1 MQNLLVEELNR
12 RIEIYILWK
21 DLLVYTPAI
30 NDFFVWSLTTGPTM
44 SLNKPLV
51 VVVASITN
59 NPRSICKHAS
69 IYKEEK
75 NWMKKTSG
83 KTTIWGNM
91 I

>member
-1 MQNLLVEELNR
+1 
-12 RIEIYILWK
+12 
-21 DLLVYTPAI
+21 
-30 NDFFVWSLTTGPTM
+30 M

-59 NPRSICKHAS
+59 NPRSIYKHAS

-75 NWMKKTSG
+75 NRMKKTSG